1 VDSIKEDGLKLN
13 GSHQLLVYVDDVN
26 ILGGSVHTIQK
37 NAEALVVAGKEIG
50 LEVNAD
56 KTNYMI
62 MSGDQ
67 NAGRNH
73 SIKTDSSSFAR
84 VEEFNY
90 LGKTLTN
97 LNSMQEEIRSRLNSG
112 NIFYHSVQNILSSG
126 LLSKSLQIKI

>member
-1 VDSIKEDGLKLN
+1 M
-13 GSHQLLVYVDDVN
+13 
-26 ILGGSVHTIQK
+26 GGSVHTIQK
-37 NAEALVVAGKEIG
+37 NAEALVVASKEIG

-73 SIKTDSSSFAR
+73 STKIDSSSFAR
-84 VEEFNY
+84 VEDFKY

-97 LNSMQEEIRSRLNSG
+97 LNSMQEEIRNRLKSG
-112 NIFYHSVQNILSSG
+112 NNFYHSVQNILSSG